1 DLPEAREAELR
12 AAAALLGVRRVELLR
27 WADSGMGEDP
37 PPGAL
42 VSTPVEEVAE
52 AVGALLDE
60 LRPDVVVTLD
70 ASDGHRDHVHVRDA
84 TLAAVERMPR
94 PPRTYL
100 QCLPRSLMGRWAE
113 EVRRRDPSSAYLE
126 LGELGTP
133 DELITTVI
141 DVGDHLDRRRAAIA
155 LHASQVPP
163 FAVMPPP
170 LADAFLGTDHLRR
183 VVPPWTGG
191 EREDRLFPSEG
202 P

>member
-1 DLPEAREAELR
+1 
-12 AAAALLGVRRVELLR
+12 
-27 WADSGMGEDP
+27 
-37 PPGAL
+37 
-42 VSTPVEEVAE
+42 
-52 AVGALLDE
+52 
-60 LRPDVVVTLD
+60 
-70 ASDGHRDHVHVRDA
+70 
-84 TLAAVERMPR
+84 
-94 PPRTYL
+94 
-100 QCLPRSLMGRWAE
+100 MGRWAE